1 MTRRRLTP
9 EDEMNLKFEEC
20 RACRLV
26 MSKACGGCD
35 SGENFEDADEPA
47 DVFEFMSRRG

>member
-9 EDEMNLKFEEC
+9 EDELELKFEDC
-20 RACRLV
+20 RACKLV
-26 MSKACGGCD
+26 LSKACKGCM
-35 SGENFEDADEPA
+35 SGENFEDADEPD